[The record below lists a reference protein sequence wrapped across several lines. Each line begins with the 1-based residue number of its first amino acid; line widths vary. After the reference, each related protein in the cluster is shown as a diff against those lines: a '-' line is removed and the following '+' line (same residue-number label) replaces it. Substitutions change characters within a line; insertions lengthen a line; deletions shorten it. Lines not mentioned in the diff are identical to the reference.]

1 MGVEATP
8 RLQASR
14 PLPAADIGR
23 YSLTVATQY
32 VILSRDPATSGGNGL
47 AAIGSRKDIVND
59 LSRYNTAS
67 DGTGDEV
74 LYGPGIR
81 IEIPPGQDP
90 VTQMLMTVV
99 EEEIAW
105 LVIMRLAKA
114 FSWKIVDVNSGR
126 ELNA

>member
-1 MGVEATP
+1 M
-8 RLQASR
+8 
-14 PLPAADIGR
+14 
-23 YSLTVATQY
+23 ATQY
-32 VILSRDPATSGGNGL
+32 VILSRDPASSGGNGL
-47 AAIGSRKDIVND
+47 APIGSRKSIVND
-59 LSRYNTAS
+59 LSRYNTAP

-81 IEIPPGQDP
+81 IEMPPGQDP